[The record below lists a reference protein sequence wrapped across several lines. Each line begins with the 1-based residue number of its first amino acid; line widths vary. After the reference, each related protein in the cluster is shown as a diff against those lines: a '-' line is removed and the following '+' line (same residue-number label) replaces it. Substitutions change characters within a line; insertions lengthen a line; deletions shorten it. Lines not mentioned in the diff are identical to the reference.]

1 MAISAVG
8 LLPLR
13 PMSSSGPP
21 PAPTASPDSYV
32 PLPFSGCHGSEY
44 GCRDPTIPIGS
55 VPRGFV
61 QSGFC
66 SVPLDDPGIA
76 SCRAGPSKTL
86 IYSDGSEV
94 PSPTCR
100 VAASFNHHT
109 SCKTD
114 RLRNGS
120 DVSIASKP
128 CENTSQKPLIG
139 LNETCKRW
147 DPVSHAGRLAWV
159 YPIRKALIRPW
170 FPTGPVAVAP
180 KVSRIG

>member
-86 IYSDGSEV
+86 IYSDEV
-94 PSPTCR
+94 G
-100 VAASFNHHT
+100 H
-109 SCKTD
+109 
-114 RLRNGS
+114 
-120 DVSIASKP
+120 
-128 CENTSQKPLIG
+128 
-139 LNETCKRW
+139 
-147 DPVSHAGRLAWV
+147 
-159 YPIRKALIRPW
+159 
-170 FPTGPVAVAP
+170 
-180 KVSRIG
+180 